1 VGKKSLPSRPA
12 HSEFGFLSD
21 LGFRTSV
28 LNLIAGTKSQGKF
41 EQAMINKTI
50 SEIEAKIGG
59 AESVSPEHR
68 RELLQ
73 LLATLK
79 TEIAKLS
86 KTDEEKD
93 DSIAGFAQ
101 LSTHEAI
108 RTEQNPQLREL
119 SLQGLRSSVEDL
131 EQSHPRLTQ
140 IVNRISKTL
149 SDLGI

>member
-1 VGKKSLPSRPA
+1 
-12 HSEFGFLSD
+12 
-21 LGFRTSV
+21 
-28 LNLIAGTKSQGKF
+28 
-41 EQAMINKTI
+41 MINKTI
-50 SEIEAKIGG
+50 SEIESKISS
-59 AESVSPEHR
+59 AESVSPER
-68 RELLQ
+68 RQELLQ

-79 TEIAKLS
+79 TEVAKLS
-86 KTDEEKD
+86 KTNSEQA

-101 LSTHEAI
+101 LSTHEAM

>member
-1 VGKKSLPSRPA
+1 
-12 HSEFGFLSD
+12 
-21 LGFRTSV
+21 
-28 LNLIAGTKSQGKF
+28 
-41 EQAMINKTI
+41 MIEKTI
-50 SEIEAKIGG
+50 SEIEAKISG
-59 AESVSPEHR
+59 AETVGPERR

-79 TEIAKLS
+79 GEVAKLS
-86 KTDEEKD
+86 QTDEEKA

-101 LSTHEAI
+101 LSAHEAT

-131 EQSHPRLTQ
+131 EQSHPQLTQ